1 MHFINNV
8 ERILGAS
15 MKDDHGN
22 GSGSHGM
29 PDGMPE
35 GTIKEVYS
43 QIKGHGDS
51 KVSSQYMKNMQNKL
65 RLVFW
70 ETTAG
75 CNLECIHCR
84 RIDVSTQLMKDD
96 LTTKESFELVDA
108 IVEAGNPILVL
119 SGGEP
124 LFRPDIFD
132 IAKYA
137 VSKGLTVALATNG
150 TLVNEDMAKKIVDSG
165 VSRVAISLDGADA
178 DTHDKFR
185 KLKGSFDLAIKGF
198 KNLLALGMGMQ
209 VNCTIAKHNA
219 HQFRDLYNLAVN
231 LGAEAIHIFMLVP
244 VGCGVE
250 IAEDQMLPADKYEE
264 LLNLFYDLSKEAVI
278 QTKATCSP
286 HYFRIMRER
295 AKEEGVKITP
305 KTHGMAA
312 MTKGCL
318 AGTGVCFVSHKG
330 EVFPCGYL
338 PVEAGHI
345 KKQKFVDIWK
355 NSPVFEKL
363 RQPDLLGGKCGECEY
378 KKVCEGCRA
387 RAFYETGDYM
397 AEEPYCI
404 YTPKMSKKE

>member
-1 MHFINNV
+1 
-8 ERILGAS
+8 

-29 PDGMPE
+29 PHGMPE

-43 QIKGHGDS
+43 QIKGHGDA

-132 IAKYA
+132 ISKYA

-150 TLVNEDMAKKIVDSG
+150 TLVDEAMAKKIVDSG

-178 DTHDKFR
+178 ATHDEFR

-250 IAEDQMLPADKYEE
+250 IAEDMMLPAEKYEE

-404 YTPKMSKKE
+404 YIPKKSKKE

>member
-1 MHFINNV
+1 
-8 ERILGAS
+8 
-15 MKDDHGN
+15 MKSIHEKNTGSPGIDH
-22 GSGSHGM
+22 
-29 PDGMPE
+29 
-35 GTIKEVYS
+35 GTIKDVYAR
-43 QIKGHGDS
+43 IKDHEHA
-51 KVSSQYMKNMQNKL
+51 KVSHTYMKNLQNKL

-84 RIDVSTQLMKDD
+84 RLDVSTQLVKDD
-96 LTTKESFELVDA
+96 MTTEESYEFIDA
-108 IVEAGNPILVL
+108 LAETGKPILVL

-150 TLVNEDMAKKIVDSG
+150 TLVNEVMAKKIVDAG
-165 VSRVAISLDGADA
+165 VSRVSISLDGADPE
-178 DTHDKFR
+178 THDNFR
-185 KLKGSFDLAIKGF
+185 KLKGSFEKAIEGF
-198 KNLLALGMGMQ
+198 NHLKELGMSMQ
-209 VNCTIAKHNA
+209 INCTIARHNA
-219 HQFRDLYNLAVN
+219 HQLHELYNLCLK
-231 LGAEAIHIFMLVP
+231 LGAEAMHIFMLVP

-250 IAEDQMLPADKYEE
+250 IADDQMLEPERYEYI
-264 LLNLFYDLSKEAVI
+264 LNQFYDLSKEAKI

-286 HYFRIMRER
+286 HYFRIMRQR
-295 AKEEGVKITP
+295 AKEEGITITP

-338 PVEAGHI
+338 PVNAGHI
-345 KKQKFVDIWK
+345 KKQPFKEIWK
-355 NSPVFEKL
+355 DSPVFKKL
-363 RQPDLLGGKCGECEY
+363 REPDLLGGKCGECEY

-404 YTPKMSKKE
+404 YKPKLMSR

>member
-1 MHFINNV
+1 
-8 ERILGAS
+8 

-29 PDGMPE
+29 PHGMPE

-43 QIKGHGDS
+43 QIKEHGDG
-51 KVSSQYMKNMQNKL
+51 KVSNQYMKNMENKL

-84 RIDVSTQLMKDD
+84 RIDVSTQLMNDD

-137 VSKGLTVALATNG
+137 VAKGLTVALATNG
-150 TLVNEDMAKKIVDSG
+150 TLVDEAMAKKIVDSG

-178 DTHDKFR
+178 DTHDEFR
-185 KLKGSFDLAIKGF
+185 KLKGSFELAIKGF

-250 IAEDQMLPADKYEE
+250 IAEDQMLPAEKYEE

-345 KKQKFVDIWK
+345 KMQKFVDIWK
-355 NSPVFEKL
+355 DSAVFAKL
-363 RQPDLLGGKCGECEY
+363 RQPDLLGGKCGLCEY

-404 YTPKMSKKE
+404 YIPKVAKKE

>member
-1 MHFINNV
+1 
-8 ERILGAS
+8 
-15 MKDDHGN
+15 MKDDHGKD
-22 GSGSHGM
+22 SGSHGM
-29 PDGMPE
+29 PHGMPE

-43 QIKGHGDS
+43 QIKGHGDA

-84 RIDVSTQLMKDD
+84 RLDVSTQLMNDD

-108 IVEAGNPILVL
+108 IAEAGNPILVL

-132 IAKYA
+132 IARHA
-137 VSKGLTVALATNG
+137 VDIGLTVALATNG
-150 TLVNEDMAKKIVDSG
+150 TLVDEEMAKKIVASG
-165 VSRVAISLDGADA
+165 VSRVSISLDGADA
-178 DTHDKFR
+178 ETHDKFR
-185 KLKGSFDLAIKGF
+185 KLKGSFDQAVRGF
-198 KNLLALGMGMQ
+198 NHLKDQGMGMQ
-209 VNCTIAKHNA
+209 INCTIAKHN
-219 HQFRDLYNLAVN
+219 QDQLRDLYDLAVN
-231 LGAEAIHIFMLVP
+231 MGAEAIHIFMLVP

-250 IAEDQMLPADKYEE
+250 IADDQMLPADKYEE

-355 NSPVFEKL
+355 DSPVFEKL

-404 YTPKMSKKE
+404 YTPKMSKKG

>member
-1 MHFINNV
+1 MKSMHDKN
-8 ERILGAS
+8 
-15 MKDDHGN
+15 
-22 GSGSHGM
+22 SGHPGM
-29 PDGMPE
+29 DQ
-35 GTIKEVYS
+35 GTIKDVYAR
-43 QIKGHGDS
+43 IKDHGHAKAS
-51 KVSSQYMKNMQNKL
+51 HAYMKNVQNQL

-84 RIDVSTQLMKDD
+84 RLDVSTQLAKDD
-96 LTTKESFELVDA
+96 MTTEESYEFIDA
-108 IVEAGNPILVL
+108 LADTAKPILVL

-150 TLVNEDMAKKIVDSG
+150 TLVDEVMAEKIVDAG
-165 VSRVAISLDGADA
+165 VSRVSISLDGADPE
-178 DTHDKFR
+178 THDNFR
-185 KLKGSFDLAIKGF
+185 KLKGSFESAIEGF
-198 KNLLALGMGMQ
+198 NHLKKLGMSMQ
-209 VNCTIAKHNA
+209 INCTIAKHNA
-219 HQFRDLYNLAVN
+219 HQLHDLYNLCLK
-231 LGAEAIHIFMLVP
+231 LGAEAMHIFMLVP

-250 IAEDQMLPADKYEE
+250 IADDQMLEPERYEYI
-264 LLNLFYDLSKEAVI
+264 LNQFYDLSKEAKI

-286 HYFRIMRER
+286 HYFRIMRQR
-295 AKEEGVKITP
+295 AKEEGITITP

-338 PVEAGHI
+338 PVTAGHV
-345 KKQKFVDIWK
+345 KKQPFKEIWK
-355 NSPVFEKL
+355 DSPVFMKL
-363 RQPDLLGGKCGECEY
+363 REPDLLGGKCGECEY

-404 YTPKMSKKE
+404 YKPKLMSKG

>member
-1 MHFINNV
+1 
-8 ERILGAS
+8 
-15 MKDDHGN
+15 MKDDYGK

-29 PDGMPE
+29 PHGMPE

-43 QIKGHGDS
+43 QIKEHGDS

-84 RIDVSTQLMKDD
+84 RIDVSTQLMNDD

-137 VSKGLTVALATNG
+137 VKKGLTVALATNG
-150 TLVNEDMAKKIVDSG
+150 TLVDEEMAKKIVDSG

-185 KLKGSFDLAIKGF
+185 KLKGSFDLAVKGF

-209 VNCTIAKHNA
+209 INCTIAKHNA

>member
-1 MHFINNV
+1 
-8 ERILGAS
+8 
-15 MKDDHGN
+15 MK
-22 GSGSHGM
+22 
-29 PDGMPE
+29 E
-35 GTIKEVYS
+35 GTIKDVYS
-43 QIKGHGDS
+43 HIKDHGHT
-51 KVSSQYMKNMQNKL
+51 KVSQQYMRNVKNQL

-84 RIDVSTQLMKDD
+84 RLDVSTQLTKDD
-96 LTTKESFELVDA
+96 MTTEESYEFIDALV
-108 IVEAGNPILVL
+108 ETGNPILVL

-137 VSKGLTVALATNG
+137 VNKGLTVALATNG
-150 TLVNEDMAKKIVDSG
+150 TLVDEAMAKKIVDAG
-165 VSRVAISLDGADA
+165 VSRVSISIDGADA
-178 DTHDKFR
+178 ETHDNFR
-185 KLKGSFDLAIKGF
+185 KLKGSFERAIEGF
-198 KNLLALGMGMQ
+198 NHLKKLGMSMQ
-209 VNCTIAKHNA
+209 INCTIAKHNS
-219 HQFRDLYNLAVN
+219 HQLHDLYNLALN
-231 LGAEAIHIFMLVP
+231 LSAEAIHIFMLVP

-250 IAEDQMLPADKYEE
+250 IADDQMLEPERYEYI
-264 LLNLFYDLSKEAVI
+264 LNEFYDLSKEAKI

-286 HYFRIMRER
+286 HYFRIMRQR
-295 AKEEGVKITP
+295 AKEEGITITP

-338 PVEAGHI
+338 PVNAGHV
-345 KKQKFVDIWK
+345 KKQPFKEIWK
-355 NSPVFEKL
+355 DSPVFMKL
-363 RQPDLLGGKCGECEY
+363 REPDLLGGKCGECEY

-404 YTPKMSKKE
+404 YKPKIAKTR

>member
-150 TLVNEDMAKKIVDSG
+150 TLVDEAMAKKIVDSG

-250 IAEDQMLPADKYEE
+250 IAEDQMLPAEKYEE

-363 RQPDLLGGKCGECEY
+363 RQPDLLGGKCGLCEY

-404 YTPKMSKKE
+404 YTPKMAQKE